1 MPATD
6 ENRALFE
13 DDKEISLTLA
23 RGLDL
28 IEAFAGDERRLSIP
42 ELAARTGMN
51 RTVVRRLVR
60 TLEKKGY
67 ASADRGQ
74 YELTP
79 HILRLIRGFIEGRSL
94 PQIVHPLLRA
104 AAEDIGES
112 VSFAMLDDTE
122 AVYVAHAFLPARFT
136 LNMVT
141 VGSRAPLL
149 PTAVGRVIVAFLP
162 DIERS
167 AILSRLSPQAH
178 TPQTETDAARLDA
191 IFADCRRLDYCMADG
206 EYVEGVASLAVP
218 VFDGMRRVTGALSI
232 IFPTHGHDATEIAE
246 KLAPR
251 MQATA
256 SALGSALQ

>member
-1 MPATD
+1 MSALD
-6 ENRALFE
+6 ENRAMFDE
-13 DDKEISLTLA
+13 DKEISLTFA

-28 IEAFAGDERRLSIP
+28 IEAFAGGERRLSIP
-42 ELAARTGMN
+42 ELAARTDMN

-67 ASADRGQ
+67 AKADRGV

-149 PTAVGRVIVAFLP
+149 PTAVGRVILAFLP
-162 DIERS
+162 DVERAS
-167 AILSRLSPQAH
+167 TLARLPSQAH
-178 TPQTETDAARLDA
+178 TPQTETDDA
-191 IFADCRRLDYCMADG
+191 KLAQILADCRRLGYCLSDG
-206 EYVEGVASLAVP
+206 EYVDGVASLAVP

-232 IFPTHGHDATEIAE
+232 IFPTNGHDAVEIAGR
-246 KLAPR
+246 LAPR